1 MARFFIHRPVFAWV
15 LAIVTMLGGVLGLQS
30 LAISQ
35 YPEVSPPT
43 VRISATYSGA
53 SAEAVQNSVTTVIED
68 ALTGLDGMIY
78 MTSSST
84 RGSSSVSLVFEQGV
98 DPEDAQ
104 VEVQNKVQL
113 ILSQLPDTVQDAGVR
128 VSRSTSSILM
138 VGALVSSDGSYSTI
152 ELADMLDQ
160 IVTGPIQRLDGVG
173 SINTFGSGYA
183 MRIWLDPQSLVRY
196 ALTPSDITSAVQTQN
211 TTVAVGSLGD
221 SPTVEGQQFTVEVTA
236 QSQLRSVDD
245 FRNILLKTG
254 DAGAQVR
261 LGDVARIEI
270 GQETYGGD
278 SRFNRANAAGF
289 GINLATG
296 ANAVD
301 TASEVRDA
309 LDGMANAFP
318 EGVSIEYAYDTSPFV
333 ELSIEKVMHTL
344 IEAIVLVFVVIL
356 VFLQSWR
363 ATLIPTLA
371 VPVVLLGTF
380 GVLAMLGY
388 SINTLTM
395 FAMVLAIGLL
405 VDDAIVVVENVE
417 RVMEED
423 GLGPVEATEKSMGQ
437 ITSALIGI
445 GLVLSAVFLPMAF
458 MSGSTGII
466 YRQFSVTIISAMVLS
481 VLVAL
486 VLTPALCAS
495 LLKPRD
501 HAGGIAPARW
511 FNRNFDRMTRGYLGS
526 NRRILRRPFAALVA
540 LACIGVLVGLMFT
553 RISSS
558 FLPQEDQG
566 VLMSMITLPEGSTTA
581 QTLDVVEKIED
592 YLLDVEGEGVE
603 ATFASLGF
611 SFSGTAQNKAMIFIK
626 LKDFDLRKGND
637 DLAAGAIAGR
647 ANAHFM
653 QTNRLGTV
661 MILQPPAIQGMGTT
675 SGFSMYLLDQS
686 GQGVDA
692 LRKTADDLVAAG
704 TADGRVTSLRGND
717 KDDKTAMRI
726 DIDRQKADSFG
737 LTLSEVNAMLATVF
751 SGTDVNDFQ
760 MGTELR
766 PVIVQ
771 GDARYRMQPE
781 DVFAWYARNSDGE
794 MVPFPAFTSLS
805 WESVPSS
812 LDRYG
817 GTSAMELSGSAASGV
832 SSGDAMDAMEELVAE
847 LPGGYDVAWTGLSY
861 QERLSGSQAPMLYA
875 ISVLVVFLCLAAL
888 YESWTVPLSVMLAVP
903 VGVLGALV
911 AALLFGQSNDVYFK
925 VGLLTTIGLA
935 AKNAILIVE
944 FAVDLQHQGKAL
956 IEATVEA
963 ARQRLRPIL
972 MTSLAF
978 ILGVV
983 PLATATGAGAGA
995 QNSIGI
1001 GVLGGMV
1008 SATAIG
1014 VFLIPAFYVCV
1025 RLLFPLKPPRTTTAA
1040 ADGETKE

>member
-1 MARFFIHRPVFAWV
+1 MVNFFIHRPVFAWV
-15 LAIVTMLGGVLGLQS
+15 LAIITMLAGAFSITQLPV
-30 LAISQ
+30 SQ
-35 YPEVSPPT
+35 YPDIAPTT
-43 VRISATYSGA
+43 VRISASYSGA
-53 SAEAVQNSVTTVIED
+53 TAEAVQNSVTTVIED
-68 ALTGLDGMIY
+68 SLTGIDGLLY
-78 MTSSST
+78 MVSSS
-84 RGSSSVSLVFEQGV
+84 REGSSSITLTFDESIE
-98 DPEDAQ
+98 PIDAQ
-104 VEVQNKVQL
+104 NDVQTRVSQ
-113 ILSQLPDTVQDAGVR
+113 IESQLPDTVIDAGVTVR
-128 VSRSTSSILM
+128 RSTSSILM
-138 VGALVSSDGSYSTI
+138 VGALVSEDGSYSTV
-152 ELADMLDQ
+152 ELGDMLDST
-160 IVTGPIQRLDGVG
+160 VSGPIQRTDGVG
-173 SINTFGSGYA
+173 SINVFGSTYA
-183 MRIWLDPQSLVRY
+183 MRIWLDPLELAKYQ
-196 ALTPSDITSAVQTQN
+196 LTPADVTSAVQAQN
-211 TTVAVGSLGD
+211 TTVSVGSLGEL
-221 SPTVEGQQFTVEVTA
+221 PTVQGQQFTATITA
-236 QSQLRSVDD
+236 QSQLTSVDQ
-245 FRNILLKTG
+245 FETIILKTEEDG
-254 DAGAQVR
+254 SSVF
-261 LGDVARIEI
+261 LGDVAKVEI
-270 GQETYGGD
+270 GQEDYG
-278 SRFNRANAAGF
+278 SSARFSGKNAAGF
-289 GINLATG
+289 GVNLATG

-301 TASEVRDA
+301 TAAAVRET
-309 LDGMANAFP
+309 LDRIGTSLP
-318 EGVSIEYAYDTSPFV
+318 DGVTVEYAYDTSPFV
-333 ELSIEKVMHTL
+333 EKSIEKVYHTL
-344 IEAIVLVFVVIL
+344 AEAIALVFIVIL
-356 VFLQSWR
+356 VFLQKFR
-363 ATLIPTLA
+363 ATLIPIIA
-371 VPVVLLGTF
+371 VPVVLAGTF
-380 GVLAMLGY
+380 AVLAVFGY
-388 SINTLTM
+388 SVNTLTM